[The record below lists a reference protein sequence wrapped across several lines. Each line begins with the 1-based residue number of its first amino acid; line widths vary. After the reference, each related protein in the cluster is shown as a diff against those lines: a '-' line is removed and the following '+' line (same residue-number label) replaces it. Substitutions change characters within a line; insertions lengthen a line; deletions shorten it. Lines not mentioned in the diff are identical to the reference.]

1 MSEAVLEFLKRKISE
16 LINCDESEVTS
27 EAKLVED
34 LGFESIDF
42 LELSMTLSQHY
53 RVEMDE
59 KSAFLSGFRPLA
71 RDGAREHVLKKL
83 TEAYPHLP
91 EVEIERI
98 LIEAPHG
105 NVLNVNHLVYYIEH
119 QRKRLG
125 ECAR

>member
-1 MSEAVLEFLKRKISE
+1 MSEAVLDFLRRKISE

-42 LELSMTLSQHY
+42 LELSLTLSQHY
-53 RVEMDE
+53 RIDMDE
-59 KSAFLSGFRPLA
+59 KTAFLSGFRLIA
-71 RDGAREHVLKKL
+71 NGGAREQALERLAK
-83 TEAYPHLP
+83 TYPHLP

-105 NVLNVNHLVYYIEH
+105 SVLNVSHLAYYIEH
-119 QRKRLG
+119 QRKMPG